1 MQSLDVI
8 SVNIWQ
14 ILISLA
20 NLAILY
26 VLFKKLLYKPVQAV
40 IEKRRQAIDD
50 QYAAAAAAEKN
61 AEENRELYAQKMAGA
76 QAEAEG
82 IIKDATVN
90 AGRRSDSIVNDA
102 RDKADAIVRQAQVEA
117 ELEKK
122 KAQQTIRQEI
132 ADVSAA
138 LAEKLLQREM
148 SDSDHRG
155 LIDSFLDEIGDE
167 HDDNE

>member
-26 VLFKKLLYKPVQAV
+26 AIFKRFLYKPVKETV
-40 IEKRRQAIDD
+40 EKRQKAIDD
-50 QYAAAAAAEKN
+50 QYAAAAEAEKN
-61 AEENRELYAQKMAGA
+61 ANENRELYAQKLSGA
-76 QAEAEG
+76 QAEADD

-90 AGRRSDSIVNDA
+90 ASRRSDSIVADA
-102 RDKADAIVRQAQVEA
+102 RDKADAIVRQAHIEA

-122 KAQQTIRQEI
+122 KAQQTIRREI
-132 ADVSAA
+132 ADVSTA
-138 LAEKLLQREM
+138 LTEKLLQRELN
-148 SDSDHRG
+148 DGDHRG

-167 HDDNE
+167 HDNNE

>member
-90 AGRRSDSIVNDA
+90 AGRRSDSIVADA
-102 RDKADAIVRQAQVEA
+102 REKADAIVRQAQVEA

-122 KAQQTIRQEI
+122 KAQQSIRQDI
-132 ADVSAA
+132 AEVSAA

-148 SDSDHRG
+148 SESDHRG